1 MKVRILGS
9 GTSSGVPRI
18 GNDWGDCDP
27 NDPRNRRTRA
37 SILVEH
43 DGTRILVDTS
53 PDMRQQL
60 LDANVAAVD
69 AVIWTHEH
77 ADHVFGIDDLRQIY
91 HVLGRPV
98 KGYARPRTA
107 ATLTSQFGYVFTG
120 NGGYPPTVRLDDLPD
135 QLRVGAIDIRVVD
148 QPHGRITSAG
158 LRFEAGGCA
167 IGYATDIS
175 DMTDDMRRLY
185 EGLDIWIVD
194 ALRRRPHP
202 THPDLATVL
211 GWIGELR
218 PRQTALVHMDQ
229 SMDYAGL
236 IAELPPHVRPGHDG
250 LELMLP
256 LHNADYRIGG

>member
-27 NDPRNRRTRA
+27 DEPRNRRTRS

-60 LDANVAAVD
+60 LDARVATVD

-77 ADHVFGIDDLRQIY
+77 ADHVFGIDDLRQVY
-91 HVLGRPV
+91 HALGRPV
-98 KGYARPRTA
+98 RGYARARTA
-107 ATLTSQFGYVFTG
+107 AALRRQFGYVFDGT
-120 NGGYPPTVRLDDLPD
+120 GGYPPTATLEELPD
-135 QLRVGAIDIRVVD
+135 ALGIGAIEVRAVD
-148 QPHGRITSAG
+148 QPHGSITSAG
-158 LRFEAGGCA
+158 LRFDAGGAA
-167 IGYATDIS
+167 IGYATDLNE
-175 DMTDDMRRLY
+175 MTDGMRSLY
-185 EGLDIWIVD
+185 EGLDVWIVD

-202 THPDLATVL
+202 THPDLATTMT
-211 GWIGELR
+211 WHAALR
-218 PRQTALVHMDQ
+218 PGRTALVHMDQ

-236 IAELPPHVRPGHDG
+236 RAELPDGVEPGYDG
-250 LELMLP
+250 LEL
-256 LHNADYRIGG
+256 HA